1 MRTCHLRQI
10 DRSWFAAWFLAFVSL
25 VGAAGC
31 SGKSEPATAETKR
44 FRPVDEAA
52 SGGTAT
58 EGTVA
63 TTADKATGSVG
74 GAATTGDPEGGANEL
89 QSTLE
94 QLDRLAQQPPKG
106 KSQQEQLEDL
116 LRIHTQRLALA
127 NKALAL
133 NPASEVKQR
142 IVMAM
147 YEIHQVFAQLGTPN
161 AMKQLTDFA
170 KKMAAD
176 SDQEVA
182 RIGRHAMF
190 TGNLTRIAS
199 QPLESGKEIVAEA
212 QKLLEA
218 ESTNVSQATEELLA
232 QTVQLLQQSGFND
245 DAAALIDSLATTLS
259 ANPAQAERAKRYS
272 AHAKIARADLQS
284 KLDSVLKGEENA
296 KEKIVA
302 AVKELTSSLPA
313 GRDLLS
319 ETYKVAHM
327 LEATGNYEA
336 AQQCF
341 DAISGAFQGVEQ
353 EELAD
358 AKGLAEKARQRM
370 SLIGQPL
377 TVEGVL
383 ADGQPFDWKAYEG
396 KVVLVD
402 FWASWCGPCIEE
414 MPNIKA
420 NFEQYHAKGFEVI
433 GVNLNTN
440 PADLKQF
447 LSLQDLPWATV
458 TTQDALDGK
467 VTEQDWTKLP
477 MAAKCGVHSI
487 PFVVLIGKDGKVDS
501 IHVRGAKLKSRLTA
515 LLGEPITTE
524 VPADPT
530 QPARPATSAVPPLS
544 NVR

>member
-1 MRTCHLRQI
+1 MRMRQM
-10 DRSWFAAWFLAFVSL
+10 RPAQPFKFAVWILGFVSL
-25 VGAAGC
+25 VGAVGC
-31 SGKSEPATAETKR
+31 SGKTEPAAAEAKR
-44 FRPVDEAA
+44 FRPVDEAGATAA
-52 SGGTAT
+52 SSENSSTQPAATAT
-58 EGTVA
+58 ASTGGES
-63 TTADKATGSVG
+63 TAGDAG
-74 GAATTGDPEGGANEL
+74 GGEL
-89 QSTLE
+89 QATLE

-106 KSQQEQLEDL
+106 STQQEQLEDL

-176 SDQEVA
+176 ADQEVA
-182 RIGRHAMF
+182 RIGRQALF

-199 QPLESGKEIVAEA
+199 QPLENGKEIVAEA

-218 ESTNVSQATEELLA
+218 ESTDVSQSTEQLLA
-232 QTVQLLQQSGFND
+232 QTVQLLQQSGFNE
-245 DAAALIDSLATTLS
+245 DAAALIDSLATALG

-272 AHAKIARADLQS
+272 AHAKIARADLQT
-284 KLDSVLKGEENA
+284 KLDNVLKGEENA

-302 AVKELTSSLPA
+302 AIQELTSTVSP

-319 ETYKVAHM
+319 ETYKVAHL
-327 LEATGNYEA
+327 LEATGNYES
-336 AQQCF
+336 AQQCY
-341 DAISGAFQGVEQ
+341 DAIATAFKDVDQ

-383 ADGQPFDWKAYEG
+383 ADGQPFDWNAYEG

-402 FWASWCGPCIEE
+402 FWASWCKPCIDEI
-414 MPNIKA
+414 PNIKES
-420 NFEQYHAKGFEVI
+420 FEQFHAKGFEVI

-447 LSLQDLPWATV
+447 LSFQELPWATV
-458 TTQDALDGK
+458 TTQEALDGK
-467 VTEQDWTKLP
+467 VKEQDWTKLP
-477 MAAKCGVHSI
+477 MAARCGVHSI

-501 IHVRGAKLKSRLTA
+501 IHVRGSKLKSRLTA

-530 QPARPATSAVPPLS
+530 QPARPATSAIPPAS